1 MKSFRARNSAR
12 HHFHGH
18 ITHSMYNKHSHR
30 KSYPNGYFD
39 NCHDGLIQ
47 DISQGGM
54 RFKST
59 VPCRIGSKIFVNM
72 LGDVQGLHLT
82 KRSEPYTGK
91 VTWCERN
98 SRNADTEYYVGVRFD

>member
-1 MKSFRARNSAR
+1 MKTFIARSSAR

-18 ITHSMYNKHSHR
+18 ITHSMYNKDSQR

-39 NCHDGLIQ
+39 NHHAGLIQ

-54 RFKST
+54 RFKSA

-72 LGDVQGLHLT
+72 LDDVQGLRVT
-82 KRSEPYTGK
+82 KRSEPYTGE
-91 VTWCERN
+91 VTWCEKD
-98 SRNADTEYYVGVRFD
+98 SRNADTEYQIGVRFD